1 MKKIRILAVLV
12 IIVFIGDMVSDGTSA
27 FMDGWNEAG
36 DSTEYRFSDV
46 DISVKPDKT
55 LAVDSL
61 FNTTIQQKVPYRITS
76 LETKIDSTFWRV
88 TFKVLIFPFALFGL
102 YGFYCMMRVVI
113 SVSRGKVF
121 TRENANPYAYFCLCI
136 DSCRLL
142 YGSRALYSVSGCDF
156 SSSIEWLCDGS
167 IYTAFF
173 MVFLYDTGFIYRD
186 ICRRCEN
193 EGRTRFNHLT

>member
-27 FMDGWNEAG
+27 FMDGWNEAR

-55 LAVDSL
+55 LVVDSL

-121 TRENANPYAYFCLCI
+121 TRENANRMRIFVYALILVGLCMEVEHYI
-136 DSCRLL
+136 Q
-142 YGSRALYSVSGCDF
+142 
-156 SSSIEWLCDGS
+156 
-167 IYTAFF
+167 
-173 MVFLYDTGFIYRD
+173 YRD
-186 ICRRCEN
+186 AVSLHFSWFSYMILALFTEIFAVGVKMK
-193 EGRTRFNHLT
+193 EEQDLTI